1 MLDFTQK
8 NIIQND
14 KFKLPSHLDFG
25 VSYEPTRFDKS
36 KYVINTKTDEVLGIV
51 GEGFKCASHPDFYRG
66 VFDCISSQFSE
77 DDVEN
82 AIVNFRTAR
91 NGAWSMLDISFPT
104 NKKPITTKKH
114 KTEVA
119 QRLIALHGVDG
130 SASNKVFTG
139 MIDFFCTNGMVT
151 GDYDKVLRKNTSGFS
166 LDAFITQLN
175 KSQRD
180 FQAQADLIQ
189 GWADTE
195 FTVFE
200 IEGIKDL
207 LDDIVTSQKKAEKL
221 YNLYMEESATRG
233 HNKFA
238 LYSAFTNYASYADER
253 NGFALRANGN
263 DTQAVSMWQR
273 ENEVSKLVSNKKF
286 LEYAVAA

>member
-8 NIIQND
+8 NIIHND

-263 DTQAVSMWQR
+263 DTQAVSMWSR
-273 ENEVSKLVSNKKF
+273 EQEVSKWVSDPKF
-286 LEYAVAA
+286 ITLEAA

>member
-1 MLDFTQK
+1 MKPREKGIQTMLDFT
-8 NIIQND
+8 NTIDD

-25 VSYEPTRFDKS
+25 VKYEPTRFSKS
-36 KYVINTKTDEVLGIV
+36 KYVINTNTDEVLGIV
-51 GEGFKCASHPDFYRG
+51 GDGFKCASHPDFYDG
-66 VFDCISSQFSE
+66 VFNCITEQFSE

-104 NKKPITTKKH
+104 NKKPI
-114 KTEVA
+114 
-119 QRLIALHGVDG
+119 
-130 SASNKVFTG
+130 
-139 MIDFFCTNGMVT
+139 CTNGMVT

-189 GWADTE
+189 SWADTE
-195 FTVFE
+195 FTGFNMHGV
-200 IEGIKDL
+200 KDL
-207 LDDIVTSQKKAEKL
+207 LDDIVPSQKKAEKL
-221 YNLYMEESATRG
+221 YNLYMEETETRG

-253 NGFALRANGN
+253 NGFTLRSNGN

-273 ENEVSKLVSNKKF
+273 ENEVSKLVTNKKF